1 MYFYVPAADV
11 SVLPREM
18 SRSDR
23 GVRNREARSVFQN
36 SSRRRK
42 KKRPRSTPQSL
53 KNVRA
58 KGLEPIRTKAPDP
71 KSGLATNYNTLANP
85 FRKTHNMKPI
95 AEYDLVGSCRILCPK
110 RNAKIVKDFQFSKP
124 VRIFVKNTEK
134 KYDICASKR
143 QIERTVDQNWK
154 RRLAEL
160 REANNNAAWSMS
172 EFINETPCAITERLM
187 KEADPS
193 GELPEE
199 ILYAAFMA
207 GFCGISEDDTTINGY
222 FQDAVHCLET
232 RKYRDNPYLKNIK
245 FPDTAT
251 RHWKFTHYSYR
262 PYEAFICNDIDID
275 KNLREVP
282 QIGFFRERFAYPA
295 VEQDGREWMA
305 VKPSEIETMRAPIEE
320 AMGKVVTFG
329 LGLGYFAYMVS
340 EKPDVT
346 SLDIVERSE
355 EAIALFERHIL
366 PQFPNKEKIR
376 IIRSDAFWF
385 LNENMWQDAR
395 QEASDQCREETTEV
409 QCEIGPEDDQCWRN
423 SNEGQCKRSTEKG
436 QRREETTEDQCE
448 IVPEEDQCWRNS
460 NEGQCGEEQNRASR
474 STQRGME
481 TANRE
486 KMQGRYDYAFIDL
499 WHDTA
504 DGLEMY
510 LKAKR
515 IENKLHTAGLQT
527 KFAYWVEKSLLSA
540 YRWTVF
546 EKTLA
551 ECTTEEGAFARL
563 SDDCLRR
570 EAGQTV

>member
-1 MYFYVPAADV
+1 MPPTAAPRPRFHKTWMERFSKHIPQATKKRPRNTPRPLNNVRATETATDV
-11 SVLPREM
+11 FILPREM

-23 GVRNREARSVFQN
+23 GVRNREALSVFPELLPQAQ
-36 SSRRRK
+36 
-42 KKRPRSTPQSL
+42 KKRPRNTPRSL
-53 KNVRA
+53 NNVRA

-143 QIERTVDQNWK
+143 QIKRTVDQNWK

-207 GFCGISEDDTTINGY
+207 GFCGISEDDTTINEY

-232 RKYRDNPYLKNIK
+232 RKYRDNPYLENIK

-320 AMGKVVTFG
+320 AMGRVVTFG

-395 QEASDQCREETTEV
+395 QEAS
-409 QCEIGPEDDQCWRN
+409 
-423 SNEGQCKRSTEKG
+423 GQGKRSTE
-436 QRREETTEDQCE
+436 
-448 IVPEEDQCWRNS
+448 
-460 NEGQCGEEQNRASR
+460 EGQCGEEQNRAGR
-474 STQRGME
+474 NTQRGTE

-504 DGLEMY
+504 DGLELY

-515 IENKLHTAGLQT
+515 IENKLHTAGLKT

-551 ECTTEEGAFARL
+551 ECTTEEEALVRL
-563 SDDCLRR
+563 SDDRLRR
-570 EAGQTV
+570 EAGHTV

>member
-1 MYFYVPAADV
+1 MERF
-11 SVLPREM
+11 SKHLPQ
-18 SRSDR
+18 
-23 GVRNREARSVFQN
+23 A
-36 SSRRRK
+36 K
-42 KKRPRSTPQSL
+42 KKRPGNTPRSL
-53 KNVRA
+53 NNVRA

-134 KYDICASKR
+134 KYDICASKK

-232 RKYRDNPYLKNIK
+232 RRYRDNPYLKNIK

-320 AMGKVVTFG
+320 ATGRVVTFG

-376 IIRSDAFWF
+376 IIRSDAFGF
-385 LNENMWQDAR
+385 LNENMWQDAL
-395 QEASDQCREETTEV
+395 QEASGQGREETTED
-409 QCEIGPEDDQCWRN
+409 QREIVPEEDQCWRN
-423 SNEGQCKRSTEKG
+423 SNEGQC
-436 QRREETTEDQCE
+436 REETTSVQCE

-460 NEGQCGEEQNRASR
+460 NEGQCKRSTEEGQCGEEQNRADR
-474 STQRGME
+474 STQRGTE
-481 TANRE
+481 TTNRE
-486 KMQGRYDYAFIDL
+486 EKQGRYDYAFIDL

-515 IENKLHTAGLQT
+515 IENKLYTAGLQT

-551 ECTTEEGAFARL
+551 ECTTEEEALARL
-563 SDDCLRR
+563 SDDRLRR